1 MKCLAPNHVA
11 DWSFMEFLELSS
23 EKEKLAGIF
32 ASEMGLA
39 VEKIHVVASPY
50 RVSPLGAH
58 IDHQGGPVLGMT
70 INAYTLLAYVPRT
83 DDRVHLRSLNY
94 PGRVSFR
101 LSQPNENTGSFWGN
115 YVRGA
120 ALALK
125 QLFSIKKGID
135 GMVMGH
141 LPGGG
146 LSSSASVL
154 LAYIQALAHTNTIR
168 PDSWELVNLTQI
180 AENNHIGLNNGIL
193 DQTSIVFGQTGRL
206 LHIDTLKPDV
216 SAIESPNDADP
227 FRILIAYSG
236 YSRELTTTGYNSRV
250 SECREAA
257 RMLSGFG
264 GGTNAEKLADVK
276 KEVFEA
282 YGKKLPR
289 HLYCRARHFFSEKER
304 VAKGVK
310 AWKRGTMRVFGQL
323 MNVSCKSSIEDYE
336 CGSQPI
342 HNLQQIVSQTRGIL
356 GSRFSG
362 GGFGGCVVGFVA
374 PHEAANAAKNIKIA
388 YQRQHPEVASAAN
401 VYLANSVSGLEHI

>member
-1 MKCLAPNHVA
+1 
-11 DWSFMEFLELSS
+11 MEFPELSR

-32 ASEMGLA
+32 AAETGQA
-39 VEKIHVVASPY
+39 EEKIRVIASPY
-50 RVSPLGAH
+50 RISPLGAH

-70 INAYTLLAYVPRT
+70 INAYTLLAYAPSTYGHVR
-83 DDRVHLRSLNY
+83 LRSMNY
-94 PGRVSFR
+94 PGRVGFQ
-101 LSQPNENTGSFWGN
+101 LAQPEENTGCFWGS
-115 YVRGA
+115 YARGA

-125 QLFSIKKGID
+125 QAFSIQNGID
-135 GMVMGH
+135 GLVMGY

-154 LAYIQALAHTNTIR
+154 LAYIQALADANAIR
-168 PDSWELVNLTQI
+168 PDPWELVNLTSN
-180 AENNHIGLNNGIL
+180 AENIHIGLNNGIL

-216 SAIESPNDADP
+216 SAIESPTDADP
-227 FRILIAYSG
+227 SLILIAYSG

-257 RMLSGFG
+257 RLLSRCG
-264 GGTNAEKLADVK
+264 GSAAAEQLADVK

-282 YGKKLPR
+282 YSEKLPG
-289 HLYCRARHFFSEKER
+289 HLYRRARHFFSEKER
-304 VAKGVK
+304 VARGVD
-310 AWKRGTMRVFGQL
+310 AWKRGAMGTFGQL
-323 MNVSCKSSIEDYE
+323 MNASCKSSIEDYE

-342 HNLQQIVSQTRGIL
+342 HDLQQIVSQTRGVF

-374 PHEAANAAKNIKIA
+374 PHEAADAVNDIKIA
-388 YQRQHPEVASAAN
+388 YQSRHPEVADAAG
-401 VYLANSVSGLEHI
+401 VYLADSVPGLERL

>member
-1 MKCLAPNHVA
+1 
-11 DWSFMEFLELSS
+11 MEFPELSS

-32 ASEMGLA
+32 ATETGQA
-39 VEKIHVVASPY
+39 VEKIRIIASPY

-70 INAYTLLAYVPRT
+70 INAYTLLAYVPGT
-83 DDRVHLRSLNY
+83 DDRVRLRSLNY

-101 LSQPNENTGSFWGN
+101 LSQPDENIGSFWGS
-115 YVRGA
+115 YARGA

-125 QLFSIKKGID
+125 QAFSIQKGID
-135 GMVMGH
+135 GLVIGH

-154 LAYIQALAHTNTIR
+154 LAYIQALADANAIR
-168 PDSWELVNLTQI
+168 PDPWELVNLTSN
-180 AENNHIGLNNGIL
+180 AENVHIGLNNGIL

-216 SAIESPNDADP
+216 SAIESPTDADP
-227 FRILIAYSG
+227 FLILIAYSG
-236 YSRELTTTGYNSRV
+236 YTRELTATGYNSRV

-257 RMLSGFG
+257 RLLPGFG
-264 GGTNAEKLADVK
+264 GNAAVEKLADVK

-282 YGKKLPR
+282 YGKKLPG
-289 HLYCRARHFFSEKER
+289 HLYRRARHFFSEKER
-304 VAKGVK
+304 VARGVV
-310 AWKRGTMRVFGQL
+310 AWEQGAMRTFGQL
-323 MNVSCKSSIEDYE
+323 MNASCKSSIENYE

-342 HNLQQIVSQTRGIL
+342 HDLQQIVSQTNGVF

-362 GGFGGCVVGFVA
+362 GGFGGCVVGLVRQSK
-374 PHEAANAAKNIKIA
+374 AAAAAAEINLA
-388 YQRQHPEVASAAN
+388 YRQRHPEV
-401 VYLANSVSGLEHI
+401 